1 MISLAETILLKSG
14 RESVDEVIKQG
25 YVIYS
30 GDEPHD
36 RLDRGKIY
44 ELLEIREES
53 LVIRID
59 SNTRGLYSA
68 KNFTLPLHTEQNVKD
83 EYFQAKMK
91 YEKCLLE
98 HLELDTLLDLKTKE
112 LRELSEKTNK
122 ILENIKVGIV
132 KKYNE
137 K

>member
-30 GDEPHD
+30 GEDQHD

-68 KNFTLPLHTEQNVKD
+68 KNFTLPLYTEQNTKD
-83 EYFQAKMK
+83 EYFQAKK
-91 YEKCLLE
+91 EYEKCFLE
-98 HLELDTLLDLKTKE
+98 RLELETLLDLKTKE
-112 LRELSEKTNK
+112 LRKLSEKTTK
-122 ILENIKVGIV
+122 MLENIKVGIV

>member
-1 MISLAETILLKSG
+1 MDDTILLKSG
-14 RESVDEVIKQG
+14 HESIKEVRHQG

-30 GDEPHD
+30 GAED
-36 RLDRGKIY
+36 RDLDRGKIY
-44 ELLEIREES
+44 ELLEIRGNS
-53 LVIRID
+53 LIIKIN
-59 SNTRGLYSA
+59 SNTRGSYDA
-68 KNFTLPLHTEQNVKD
+68 KNFTLPLHAEKNTKD
-83 EYFQAKMK
+83 EYFQAKLE

-98 HLELDTLLDLKTKE
+98 RLELEILLDLKAKE
-112 LRELSEKTNK
+112 LRKLSEKTTK